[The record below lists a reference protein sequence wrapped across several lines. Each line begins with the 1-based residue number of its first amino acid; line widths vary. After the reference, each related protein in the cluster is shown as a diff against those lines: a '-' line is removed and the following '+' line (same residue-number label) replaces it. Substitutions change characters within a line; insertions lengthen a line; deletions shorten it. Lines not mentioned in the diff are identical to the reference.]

1 MRIEFTKMHGLGNDF
16 IVFDAPQA
24 AGAEVI
30 TADTVRALADRHT
43 GIGFDQAL
51 MLEPPRRSQSRAS
64 YRIFNADGGEVEQCG
79 NGARCV
85 AAFMVARFPELGK
98 DLALDSKGGV
108 VHARVHGDGSVA
120 VDMGIPNFEP
130 SSLPM
135 EGSRVEP
142 CYVLE
147 VDAAPV
153 EFGAVSMGNPHAV
166 LLVDDVSTAPVTR
179 LGPAIEGHP
188 RFARRTN
195 VGFMQIIDTAQIAL
209 RVFERGVGETL
220 ACGTGACAAVAIGRM
235 RGLLGPKVR
244 VHLPGGTALVSW
256 AGPGDP
262 IWLTGPATTV
272 FSGSIDI

>member
-51 MLEPPRRSQSRAS
+51 MLEPPRRLQSRAS